1 MLNMKRIILLFLLF
15 SACHIMAQR
24 RFNGVNNLYYRDTT
38 FYENGYTYQCDVQ
51 EGAMFITL
59 YNKENKYTYVDQTFK
74 GTNIPVSIKDTE
86 RGGPHLEPD
95 NWTKKKTYSII
106 NNAFSAE
113 EKKRVSGEGF
123 VILLYINSDT
133 GKIMEVEYQLF
144 GFKPFAS
151 IPVSVYRKIETE
163 LKKNV
168 WFTPAQEGKRM
179 SYIVLGWRHEVE

>member
-1 MLNMKRIILLFLLF
+1 MKRLIIFILLF

-51 EGAMFITL
+51 EGSMFITL
-59 YNKENKYTYVDQTFK
+59 YNKENKYTYIDQTFK
-74 GTNIPVSIKDTE
+74 GTNLPVSIKDTE

-113 EKKRVSGEGF
+113 EKK
-123 VILLYINSDT
+123 
-133 GKIMEVEYQLF
+133 EYQ
-144 GFKPFAS
+144 
-151 IPVSVYRKIETE
+151 
-163 LKKNV
+163 
-168 WFTPAQEGKRM
+168 GKD
-179 SYIVLGWRHEVE
+179 L